1 VVRGFSVNLNRDESS
16 LERILP
22 GTLDRALGKDQYRI
36 AKERDEVQS
45 SLGEGRYGRDLAP
58 FLLLVFV
65 MMIMAEQT
73 MSSRFY
79 ASSKKGAA

>member
-1 VVRGFSVNLNRDESS
+1 MNRQDVS
-16 LERILP
+16 LERVIP
-22 GTLDRALGKDQYRI
+22 AMLDKALGKDSYRI

-45 SLGEGRYGRDLAP
+45 SLGEGRYGRDLSP
-58 FLLLVFV
+58 FLLMIFV

-79 ASSKKGAA
+79 ASSRKTAA